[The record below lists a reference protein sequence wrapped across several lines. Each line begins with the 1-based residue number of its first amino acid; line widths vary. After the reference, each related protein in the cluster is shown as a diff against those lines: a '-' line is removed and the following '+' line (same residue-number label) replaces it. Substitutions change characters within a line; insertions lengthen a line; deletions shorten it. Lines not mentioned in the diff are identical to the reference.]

1 MRLIDADVLMETLGM
16 GENCEDCRSKS
27 VLGKN
32 FCANERCIID
42 ACESITDAPTIE
54 PIRLDDDGTL
64 WVTVEDCDK
73 VWRVIVDEH
82 KSKWCKTF
90 YEEPMQWIPCSERL
104 PSESGRYLV
113 AYPLFKRGDNWL
125 NIMYFGKPAM
135 PNIKVKGKC
144 WYISD
149 DEYGDVVYDNIAAWM
164 PLPEPYKEVT
174 E

>member
-1 MRLIDADVLMETLGM
+1 MRLIDADALMETLGT

-42 ACESITDAPTIE
+42 ACEAITDAPTIE

-73 VWRVIVDEH
+73 VKRVIVDEH

-90 YEEPMQWIPCSERL
+90 YAEPMQWIPCSERL
-104 PSESGRYLV
+104 PKYDDWVIITILDESGDTPSKYTDFGWYLE
-113 AYPLFKRGDNWL
+113 A
-125 NIMYFGKPAM
+125 AS
-135 PNIKVKGKC
+135 C
-144 WYISD
+144 WIVD
-149 DEYGDVVYDNIAAWM
+149 AEQRTDVVAWM